1 MKLDEILRL
10 TLWKAILPKITTE
23 MIMMISMMMV
33 QIILL
38 RMMMKVDEPESEEE
52 MAGRLEQLRILIT
65 DRFSST

>member
-52 MAGRLEQLRILIT
+52 MAGRLEQLRTLIT